1 MVDVHI
7 DGIELV
13 PGVVVVHA
21 VFVVYGALCTSIY
34 HSDLR
39 RRTRLYRS
47 MPPVA
52 FGIFFPFDDD
62 TLPIVSVTGYAQYTI
77 MTGGIGDQCLDV
89 ANSGRWLTHSNC
101 RTVFATR
108 RCCHTNLRQHRLGMG
123 WLGYMEPLAWVP
135 RLCSP
140 RQGWHWLRRW
150 FRGFE
155 HCPSCRCRLR
165 ERKGTIQVS
174 GVLNQRGRLFKD
186 EIQNGLQTC

>member
-62 TLPIVSVTGYAQYTI
+62 TLPIVSVTGFAQYTI

-101 RTVFATR
+101 RTVSATR
-108 RCCHTNLRQHRLGMG
+108 RGCHTSSRQHRLGMG
-123 WLGYMEPLAWVP
+123 WLGYMDHLAGVL
-135 RLCSP
+135 RLYSLH
-140 RQGWHWLRRW
+140 RGWHWLRRW
-150 FRGFE
+150 FRDLE
-155 HCPSCRCRLR
+155 HCPSCRCRLQERR
-165 ERKGTIQVS
+165 ETVQVS
-174 GVLNQRGRLFKD
+174 GVPHQRAWLLKHGVRS
-186 EIQNGLQTC
+186 GC